1 MSSPFFP
8 FGLMLLGIQ
17 LIACSGKTI
26 HISAE
31 TQNMLA
37 AQQEITAIHYAP
49 SPFLAEPPEV
59 RHTALGA
66 EQFGIVGA
74 VIAGRAQA
82 TEAKQVGSQ
91 LMKDYNL
98 EDPILKT
105 KRSFLDGVSRRLN
118 LQNIHLVQ
126 DPLLDDDR
134 ASLIKQ
140 FEKGLVFDFKT
151 TTWSLTPLLLNMHHY
166 HVQFTGRARLLSF
179 PEGKIEWQGT
189 CEAEGKMEQGAPT
202 LLQLV
207 ANSGTLLKE
216 QLMSASESCSEQLE
230 RQFMESKP

>member
-1 MSSPFFP
+1 M
-8 FGLMLLGIQ
+8 
-17 LIACSGKTI
+17 
-26 HISAE
+26 
-31 TQNMLA
+31 
-37 AQQEITAIHYAP
+37 
-49 SPFLAEPPEV
+49 
-59 RHTALGA
+59 
-66 EQFGIVGA
+66 
-74 VIAGRAQA
+74 
-82 TEAKQVGSQ
+82 
-91 LMKDYNL
+91 
-98 EDPILKT
+98 
-105 KRSFLDGVSRRLN
+105 
-118 LQNIHLVQ
+118 
-126 DPLLDDDR
+126 DDDR

-140 FEKGLVFDFKT
+140 FQKGLVFDFRT

-230 RQFMESKP
+230 RQFIESKP